1 MLGYGKP
8 FRPFLIL
15 MQASSGSNARGSDEE
30 ILLAAEVLQV
40 SIENMGLLLES
51 HSSSQ
56 LIPRLRDQIKSII
69 DTIHLNM
76 PAAPIKLDSPTAMSK
91 PSLNPPLPQID
102 TISPRSQTPTSDSAT
117 ATPTAPNLKAHLA
130 QSSLNI
136 LTRSVP
142 KLAISNPTL
151 SNAQSALNL
160 ISPPSSPSALKLRA
174 AVEGRMSR
182 DDDNTDTD
190 ADHAETTQEAIIRE
204 ARTIGKSYP
213 QLLECAKTNA
223 SQDDFKYVPSAH
235 IDGY

>member
-1 MLGYGKP
+1 
-8 FRPFLIL
+8 
-15 MQASSGSNARGSDEE
+15 MQASYGSNARGSDEE

-40 SIENMGLLLES
+40 SIENMGLLLEKES

-91 PSLNPPLPQID
+91 PSLNPPPPQID

-151 SNAQSALNL
+151 SNTQSALNL
-160 ISPPSSPSALKLRA
+160 ISPPASPSALKLRA

-223 SQDDFKYVPSAH
+223 SQDDFKYVLSAL
-235 IDGY
+235 IGGY

>member
-1 MLGYGKP
+1 M
-8 FRPFLIL
+8 RP
-15 MQASSGSNARGSDEE
+15 SSGSNTDGSDEE
-30 ILLAAEVLQV
+30 ILLAAENFQHT
-40 SIENMGLLLES
+40 IENMGLLLEKES

-56 LIPRLRDQIKSII
+56 LIPRLRDQIKSIT
-69 DTIHLNM
+69 DTVRLDL
-76 PAAPIKLDSPTAMSK
+76 PAAAIKIDSPTAPSK
-91 PSLNPPLPQID
+91 PAINLPTPQIE
-102 TISPRSQTPTSDSAT
+102 TTSPRSPPSDSVI
-117 ATPTAPNLKAHLA
+117 ATPSAPNLKAHLA

-151 SNAQSALNL
+151 NHTQSALNL

-182 DDDNTDTD
+182 DFGNYDVE

-213 QLLECAKTNA
+213 KLLECAKTNA
-223 SQDDFKYVPSAH
+223 SQDDFKCVPNNT
-235 IDGY
+235 IFYYDCD